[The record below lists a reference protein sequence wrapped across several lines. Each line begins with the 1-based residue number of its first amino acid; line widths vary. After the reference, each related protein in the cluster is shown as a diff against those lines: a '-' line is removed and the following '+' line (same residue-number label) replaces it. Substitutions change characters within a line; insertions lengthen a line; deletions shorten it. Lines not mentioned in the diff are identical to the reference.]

1 MPQSLCPFLCV
12 SKHRSVDDLEDIGD
26 LEHYV
31 EETAVMLLLLTK
43 GCMLQKIQNLGCP
56 IKGQLT
62 PIEQCPN
69 PCAAQT
75 FCPEI
80 VCVR

>member
-1 MPQSLCPFLCV
+1 MCV

-43 GCMLQKIQNLGCP
+43 GCMLQKIHNLGCP
-56 IKGQLT
+56 INAT
-62 PIEQCPN
+62 
-69 PCAAQT
+69 
-75 FCPEI
+75 
-80 VCVR
+80 